1 MGHLR
6 GS

>member
-6 GS
+6 G